1 MVSAAFFMEKGFRD
15 KGFLQPFFI
24 LERSGPMEEKKQ
36 AIERQLAELRARID
50 VIDADI
56 LGLINQRLGIGKEI
70 GRIKD
75 QQGTGVLDQGRE
87 KRLLQRLARIND
99 GPATEDLVRYLFN
112 VIMTATREIQKA
124 NRISF
129 LGPVGSYTHIAA
141 LNLFS
146 HSGKFIEQGSI
157 RDIFLEIEKKNSH
170 YGVVPVENSIEGA
183 VNHTLDL
190 FSEFDVYITAEH
202 YERISH
208 DLLSLSGDM
217 SAIKTIYSHPQALAQ
232 CRGWLRKKM
241 PGIETVEVSSTS
253 RAAALVAE
261 NPLAA
266 AISSRRAAHIYGLKV
281 VASRIEDHVSNITR
295 FLSIG
300 REKKAPT
307 GNDKTSIMFATSHV
321 PGALFM
327 ALEPVKLAGLNMV
340 KLESRPTRHQNWSYY
355 FFMDVEGHIQEKRV
369 ADTLSRM
376 KPHCLYLKE
385 LGSYPAGK
393 PAVEDIQR

>member
-1 MVSAAFFMEKGFRD
+1 MDGIKRD
-15 KGFLQPFFI
+15 
-24 LERSGPMEEKKQ
+24 
-36 AIERQLAELRARID
+36 IEAQLAGLRSDID
-50 VIDADI
+50 AIDADI
-56 LGLINQRLGIGKEI
+56 LQLINRRLCIGKEI

-75 QQGTGVLDQGRE
+75 EQGAGVLDQGRE
-87 KRLLQRLARIND
+87 KRLLKRLAEINE

-129 LGPVGSYTHIAA
+129 LGPVASYTHIAA

-146 HSGKFIEQGSI
+146 HSGRFIEQSSI
-157 RDIFLEIEKKNSH
+157 RDIFMEIEKKNCH

-190 FSEFDVYITAEH
+190 FSEFDVNITAEH

-217 SAIKTIYSHPQALAQ
+217 SGITAIYSHPQALAQ
-232 CRGWLRKKM
+232 CRGWLRANV
-241 PGIETVEVSSTS
+241 PDIETIEVSSTS

-261 NPLAA
+261 NPHVA
-266 AISSRRAAHIYGLKV
+266 AIASRRAAHIYGLKV
-281 VASRIEDHVSNITR
+281 VAARIEDHVSNITR

-300 REKKAPT
+300 REKKEPT
-307 GNDKTSIMFATSHV
+307 GSDKTSLMFATSHV

-355 FFMDVEGHIQEKRV
+355 FFMDIEGHIQEKRV
-369 ADTLSRM
+369 ADTVDRM
-376 KPHCLYLKE
+376 KPHCLYLKN

-393 PAVEDIQR
+393 PAMEDH

>member
-1 MVSAAFFMEKGFRD
+1 MDGVKNDIDE
-15 KGFLQPFFI
+15 
-24 LERSGPMEEKKQ
+24 
-36 AIERQLAELRARID
+36 QLAGLRSDID

-56 LGLINQRLGIGKEI
+56 LQLINKRLRIGKEI

-75 QQGTGVLDQGRE
+75 EQGAGVLDQGRE
-87 KRLLQRLARIND
+87 KRLLKRLAEINE

-129 LGPVGSYTHIAA
+129 LGPVASYTHIAA

-146 HSGKFIEQGSI
+146 HSGRFIEQGSI
-157 RDIFLEIEKKNSH
+157 RDIFMEIEKKNCH
-170 YGVVPVENSIEGA
+170 YGVVPVENSLEGA

-190 FSEFDVYITAEH
+190 FSEFDVNITAEH

-217 SAIKTIYSHPQALAQ
+217 GAITTIYSHPQALAQ
-232 CRGWLRKKM
+232 CRVWLRANL
-241 PGIETVEVSSTS
+241 PDIETVEVSSTS

-261 NPLAA
+261 DPHAA
-266 AISSRRAAHIYGLKV
+266 AIASRRAAHIYGLKV
-281 VASRIEDHVSNITR
+281 VAARIEDHVSNITR

-300 REKKAPT
+300 REKREPT
-307 GNDKTSIMFATSHV
+307 GNDKTSLMFATAHI

-327 ALEPVKLAGLNMV
+327 ALEPVKQAGLNMV
-340 KLESRPTRHQNWSYY
+340 KLESRPTRHRNWSYY
-355 FFMDVEGHIQEKRV
+355 FFMDIEGHIQEERIKETV
-369 ADTLSRM
+369 ARM
-376 KPHCLYLKE
+376 TPHCLYLKN

-393 PAVEDIQR
+393 PALEDN